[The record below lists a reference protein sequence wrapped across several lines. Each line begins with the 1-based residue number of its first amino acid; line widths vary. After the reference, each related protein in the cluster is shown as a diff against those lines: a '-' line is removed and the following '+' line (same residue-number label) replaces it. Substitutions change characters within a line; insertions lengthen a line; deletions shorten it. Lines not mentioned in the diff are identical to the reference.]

1 LRESLRLQGNQ
12 PTSCTSNRVGVR
24 LLALVL
30 ILFVLV
36 GAIYSVA
43 TPIFEAS
50 DERWHYPVVK
60 HIADGQGLP
69 VQNADLP
76 TLWHQEGSQP
86 PLYYLVSA
94 GFTQRIDTD
103 DFAEIQRP
111 NPHAIVGLPHV
122 VGNKN
127 MMIHTDRESWPWRG
141 TTLAVHLTRLMSV
154 GLGAI
159 TVWLTWHIARCLW
172 PGGDQAASLAA
183 MLTAFNPMFLFI
195 SASVNNDNLAAALA
209 AGAVVVL
216 LSALRRGQTVRDGLL
231 LGVLLGLGAL
241 TKLSVLALVPVTAV
255 ALTYDAWRRRA
266 WRTWL
271 ISGVLILGCMVLIAG
286 WWYWRN
292 WSLYGDLTGS
302 NRMLDIAGR
311 RDEALTLGGL
321 WAEFEGFRISYWA
334 LFGGVSILADRW
346 VYPILDALMLIGAI
360 GVAAAGAA
368 IIKSSNQQTSA
379 PPQVAV
385 SESANQR
392 DSQAMRQRDNRTRKR
407 SWFSFSHFLLSTSYS
422 LFPAAYFVLIGWVG
436 LTLILLIRWT
446 SQTYASQGRLM
457 FVAIAGISALVAT
470 GLVILTPRRWRWAM
484 VGVTGGGLLLL
495 AIVSP
500 FRYIVPAYA
509 RPPLLL
515 ETDLP
520 ADAQRVDWNING
532 EMRLLGY
539 ELERPSIH
547 PGETLPVTIYW
558 QALAPMTEDYSV
570 FVHVLGQDRAV
581 VGQVNT
587 YPGTGTWPTT
597 LLKPGNV
604 VADTYYVPI
613 DPAARSPSLARV
625 YAGLYRYDEPGR
637 PGLPTV
643 DVRGEPVE
651 PWLATIKL
659 TPWVWP
665 DVTPSN
671 PLQVRL
677 GDAISL
683 IGYDLDGG
691 LTLYWQAQG
700 QPAADYTVF
709 IQLWDE
715 DEQVAGFDGPPL
727 GGDYPTSWWE
737 AGEAIVDVHPLD
749 LGRAGITLPLESG
762 RHRFLVGLYRL
773 DTGDRLPAVGPD
785 GPLPDYAVELL
796 GVPTGGEE

>member
-1 LRESLRLQGNQ
+1 LREFPKLEGNR
-12 PTSCTSNRVGVR
+12 PKNRAGSGVGNP
-24 LLALVL
+24 LLVLVL
-30 ILFVLV
+30 ILFALLGVV
-36 GAIYSVA
+36 YSLA

-69 VQNADLP
+69 VQNTDLP
-76 TLWHQEGSQP
+76 TSWHQEGSQP
-86 PLYYLVSA
+86 PLYYLLSA
-94 GFTQRIDTD
+94 GLTHRIDTD
-103 DFAEIQRP
+103 DFTDVQRP
-111 NPHAIVGLPHV
+111 NPHAIVGLPQV

-127 MMIHTDRESWPWRG
+127 MMIHTDRESWPWRA

-159 TVWLTWHIARCLW
+159 TVWLTWHIACCLW
-172 PGGDQAASLAA
+172 PGGHQAASLAA

-209 AGAVVVL
+209 AGTVVAL
-216 LSALRRGQTVRDGLL
+216 LGALQRGQTVRDGLL

-271 ISGVLILGCMVLIAG
+271 ISGVLILGCVVLIAG

-292 WSLYGDLTGS
+292 WTLYGDLTGS

-311 RDEALTLGGL
+311 RDELLTLGGL

-346 VYPILDALMLIGAI
+346 VYPILDVLMLIGGI
-360 GVAAAGAA
+360 GVAAAGVA
-368 IIKSSNQQTSA
+368 IIKSSNRQTSA
-379 PPQVAV
+379 PPQAGVGK
-385 SESANQR
+385 SANQP
-392 DSQAMRQRDNRTRKR
+392 DNRTGKR
-407 SWFSFSHFLLSTSYS
+407 PLFSFLYFLLPNSYS
-422 LFPAAYFVLIGWVG
+422 LFPAAYLVLVGWVG
-436 LTLILLIRWT
+436 LTFVLLIRWT

-457 FVAIAGISALVAT
+457 FVSIAGISTLVAT
-470 GLVILTPRRWRWAM
+470 GLVILTPKRWRWVL
-484 VGVTGGGLLLL
+484 VGVVGGGLLLL
-495 AIVSP
+495 VVVSP
-500 FRYIVPAYA
+500 FRYIMPAYA
-509 RPPLLL
+509 RPSLLV
-515 ETDLP
+515 EMELP
-520 ADAQRVDWNING
+520 ADAQRVDWDING

-539 ELERPSIH
+539 RLERPSIH
-547 PGETLPVTIYW
+547 PAETLPVTLYW
-558 QALAPMTEDYSV
+558 QALAPMTEDLSV
-570 FVHVLGQDRAV
+570 FVHLLGQDRAV

-587 YPGTGTWPTT
+587 YPGVGTWPTT
-597 LLKPGNV
+597 LLKPGDV
-604 VADTYYVPI
+604 VADTYHVPV
-613 DPAARSPSLARV
+613 DPTARTPSLARV
-625 YAGLYRYDEPGR
+625 YVGLYRYDEPGR

-643 DVRGEPVE
+643 DVWGEPVE
-651 PWLATIKL
+651 PWLTTTKL
-659 TPWVWP
+659 TPWDWP

-691 LTLYWQAQG
+691 LTLYWQAYG

-709 IQLWDE
+709 IQMWDE

-737 AGEAIVDVHPLD
+737 AGETIVDTHPLD

-773 DTGDRLPAVGPD
+773 DTGERLPAVGSD

-796 GVPTGGEE
+796 SVPTGGEE